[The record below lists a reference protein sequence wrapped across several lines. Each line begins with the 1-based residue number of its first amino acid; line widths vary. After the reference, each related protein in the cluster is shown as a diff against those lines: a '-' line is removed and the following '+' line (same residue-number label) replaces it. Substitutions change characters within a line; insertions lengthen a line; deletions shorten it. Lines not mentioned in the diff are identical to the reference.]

1 MIIYRKLFYLVVV
14 ALISGFYQ
22 QPRAV
27 AGVYEDLR
35 WAIEDNNTAD
45 VGKLLARGADPN
57 TSDERGNTLL
67 MVAVGH
73 KNADLVDLLVN
84 AGAKLNLRNNRGE
97 TAIMLASYQGFKD
110 IVEKLYLKGAEI
122 NHAGWNPLIY
132 AASGGHT
139 DIIRYCWR
147 GCQSTRWP

>member
-1 MIIYRKLFYLVVV
+1 
-14 ALISGFYQ
+14 
-22 QPRAV
+22 
-27 AGVYEDLR
+27 
-35 WAIEDNNTAD
+35 
-45 VGKLLARGADPN
+45 
-57 TSDERGNTLL
+57 

-139 DIIRYCWR
+139 DIIRLLLEGGVPINSVAPNGTTALMMAAR
-147 GCQSTRWP
+147 GNHKDAVKVLLEKGADPNLKNDWDMTALDVALKKDHNEVAKLLRVRVSDAR